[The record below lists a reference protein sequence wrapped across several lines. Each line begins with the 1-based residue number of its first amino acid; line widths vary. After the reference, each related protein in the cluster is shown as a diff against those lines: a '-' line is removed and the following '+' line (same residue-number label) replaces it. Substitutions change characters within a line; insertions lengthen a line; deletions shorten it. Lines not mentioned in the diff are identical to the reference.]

1 MSRRKTELVPI
12 DPIFYEKGSF
22 NLAYLADDLRDNN
35 DTSFLVVLTK
45 TNGQNKTP
53 KLIKFSE
60 DEEENSKVKW
70 KI

>member
-1 MSRRKTELVPI
+1 MTI
-12 DPIFYEKGSF
+12 DPIDSYEKGSF

-35 DTSFLVVLTK
+35 DTSFLVVLTE
-45 TNGQNKTP
+45 TNGQHKAP

-60 DEEENSKVKW
+60 DEKENSTVKW